1 MFTSLKLLRFS
12 GLIIMAITI
21 SISMA
26 SGARA
31 QMILPLPL
39 DLDILPAFRL
49 SGGAAS
55 AGSIGDFA
63 KLDIAENA
71 SISALFEFSPRRK
84 PDTTGWF
91 KRWTIYTT
99 INKGS
104 DDWLGESESFDA
116 GQLLFPLT
124 KDVAV
129 MSGNRLS
136 IVRWISNDPT
146 DRNEIAIFEDYSLQ
160 QRKISK
166 DSTTVPDNPP
176 VFIELPLNVTIWRC
190 GLKYSWTTMKKD
202 TVPSK
207 DINEAEIARDSA
219 ESLIRIAESDSDSA
233 EGPLGGSNVNLA
245 KEILEIWDK
254 NQIDT
259 TKSFKMVRLTWGIYF
274 IYIHITEN
282 TMDTFRTI
290 LNESDLKGRYPGV
303 GAKFAFQY
311 RSFGYEF
318 DYRFIWPR
326 EPDVRGLMGSS
337 FATRI
342 SISGQILD
350 AF

>member
-1 MFTSLKLLRFS
+1 MITSLRVLRFL
-12 GLIIMAITI
+12 GLTVMLITM
-21 SISMA
+21 SVLMVSSA
-26 SGARA
+26 QA

-39 DLDILPAFRL
+39 DLDSMPAFRI

-55 AGSIGDFA
+55 AGPISDFA

-71 SISALFEFSPRRK
+71 SIGALFEFSPLRK
-84 PDTTGWF
+84 PDTRGWF
-91 KRWTIYTT
+91 KRLTIYKT

-104 DDWLGESESFDA
+104 NDWLGEGESFDA

-129 MSGNRLS
+129 MSGGYLS
-136 IVRWISNDPT
+136 IYRWGSNDST

-176 VFIELPLNVTIWRC
+176 VFIELPLNVIIWQC

-202 TVPSK
+202 AVPSK
-207 DINEAEIARDSA
+207 DIYETSIGRNSA

-259 TKSFKMVRLTWGIYF
+259 TKSCKMVRLTGGIYF
-274 IYIHITEN
+274 IYIHITKN

-290 LNESDLKGRYPGV
+290 LNECDLKGRYPGV

>member
-1 MFTSLKLLRFS
+1 MFRIIKRRCLKYSLLVAMLVSPYFTTMS
-12 GLIIMAITI
+12 
-21 SISMA
+21 
-26 SGARA
+26 RA
-31 QMILPLPL
+31 QMILPLPS
-39 DLDILPAFRL
+39 DPDTLPAFRL

-71 SISALFEFSPRRK
+71 SIGALFEFSPRRK
-84 PDTTGWF
+84 PDPKGWF

-129 MSGNRLS
+129 MAGYCLS
-136 IVRWISNDPT
+136 IYRRDDNNGK
-146 DRNEIAIFEDYSLQ
+146 DRNEIAFFSDYSLQ

-166 DSTTVPDNPP
+166 DSTTVPGDPP
-176 VFIELPLNVTIWRC
+176 VFIELPLNVNIFQW
-190 GLKYSWTTMKKD
+190 GLKYSWTTKKED
-202 TVPSK
+202 TAAYK
-207 DINEAEIARDSA
+207 DIYEASIGRDSA
-219 ESLIRIAESDSDSA
+219 ESLIRIAESNSDSA

-259 TKSFKMVRLTWGIYF
+259 TKSFKMVRLTRGIYF
-274 IYIHITEN
+274 IYIRINKN

-290 LNESDLKGRYPGV
+290 LNESDLKASYLGV
-303 GAKFAFQY
+303 GVKFAFQY
-311 RSFGYEF
+311 KSFGYEF
-318 DYRFIWPR
+318 NYRFIWPR
-326 EPDVRGLMGSS
+326 EPDVRGLTGSS

-350 AF
+350 SL

>member
-1 MFTSLKLLRFS
+1 MFTSLRLLRFL
-12 GLIIMAITI
+12 GLIIMATTI

-71 SISALFEFSPRRK
+71 SIGALFEFSPLRK
-84 PDTTGWF
+84 ADTKGRP

-104 DDWLGESESFDA
+104 ADSPGETESFDA
-116 GQLLFPLT
+116 GELLFPLT

-129 MSGNRLS
+129 MSGGCLS
-136 IVRWISNDPT
+136 IHRWKGNKGK
-146 DRNEIAIFEDYSLQ
+146 DRNEIAVFGDYSLQ

-166 DSTTVPDNPP
+166 DSTIAPDDHP
-176 VFIELPLNVTIWRC
+176 VIVELPLNISTWHI
-190 GLKYSWTTMKKD
+190 GLKYSWTTKKKD
-202 TVPSK
+202 TAYMDMS
-207 DINEAEIARDSA
+207 EAEIVRDSA
-219 ESLIRIAESDSDSA
+219 KLLFGIAKANFDSA
-233 EGPLGGSNVNLA
+233 KSSIDTSNFDLA
-245 KEILEIWDK
+245 KEIVEIADK
-254 NQIDT
+254 NYKNTAKNVKI
-259 TKSFKMVRLTWGIYF
+259 VRLTGGIYF
-274 IYIHITEN
+274 IYIRITKN

-290 LNESDLKGRYPGV
+290 LNESDLKAGYKGV